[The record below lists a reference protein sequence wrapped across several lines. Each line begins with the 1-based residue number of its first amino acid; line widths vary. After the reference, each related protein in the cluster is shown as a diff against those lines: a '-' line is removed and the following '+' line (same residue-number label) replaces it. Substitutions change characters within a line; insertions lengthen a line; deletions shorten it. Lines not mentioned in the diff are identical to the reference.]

1 MDMDMDGR
9 RDLARAQAAAA
20 REIDGLRAELAA
32 RCAEVVQRQGEGPM
46 TPLRLQLAMRE
57 IDGLLDE
64 VYGAFPGDPRGRLLG
79 AITRG
84 TARARGMAIMRSWR
98 LAERAIGPELA
109 ARVTGRG

>member
-1 MDMDMDGR
+1 MDIDGR

-64 VYGAFPGDPRGRLLG
+64 FYGRWPGDEKARVLG
-79 AITRG
+79 VITRG
-84 TARARGMAIMRSWR
+84 TARARVAAFTRSDR
-98 LAERAIGPELA
+98 LAERLA
-109 ARVTGRG
+109 GRRRG

>member
-1 MDMDMDGR
+1 MDADGR

-57 IDGLLDE
+57 IDRVLDE
-64 VYGAFPGDPRGRLLG
+64 FYGRWPGDEQARLLG
-79 AITRG
+79 VITAG
-84 TARARGMAIMRSWR
+84 TRRARGAAFDRSDQLRAR
-98 LAERAIGPELA
+98 LLRRA
-109 ARVTGRG
+109 RG